1 MTTSKDLVTFI
12 NAGLKRDLNNQEKT
26 FLKTLGYKKEKGKL
40 VWTTETS
47 ATEENPEGIAK
58 VTGDLI
64 ISISDKCNMKNWSDK
79 KVAAYDKENGTCYSK
94 LLNFIPDQT
103 ERNTT
108 RSLYRWFSENYNEAM
123 VVLFERHDANKKT
136 TSLESL
142 KKHTIAAIKK
152 LEKET
157 AETEETVETEETAET
172 EETET
177 EIIKPTFNSVEEC
190 AELISNILIEAKNQ
204 GYDQKEILT
213 VAAGRLKAKKK

>member
-1 MTTSKDLVTFI
+1 MTTTQDLVTFI

-40 VWTTETS
+40 VWTTERLD

-64 ISISDKCNMKNWSDK
+64 ISISDKCSMKNWSDK

-94 LLNFIPDQT
+94 LLNFITDKT

-108 RSLYRWFSENYNEAM
+108 RSLYRWFAENYNEAM

-142 KKHTIAAIKK
+142 KKHTISAIKK

-157 AETEETVETEETAET
+157 SETSETAET
-172 EETET
+172 EETA
-177 EIIKPTFNSVEEC
+177 EIVKPASEEED
-190 AELISNILIEAKNQ
+190 AKAIILILKDAK
-204 GYDQKEILT
+204 K
-213 VAAGRLKAKKK
+213 AGRDTKAILQMMGDMLKAEKLNK